1 MNTQREPHSPQP
13 NAPQP
18 NVQVAARIEEL
29 LREQLEE
36 MGVNI
41 KKLTAEEI
49 SAHMKCHI
57 GPDNSLSY
65 FWKNHAIL
73 DVIPEQTADGTNWR
87 MFTKEDKL

>member
-1 MNTQREPHSPQP
+1 MQRQAQP
-13 NAPQP
+13 NTPLP
-18 NVQVAARIEEL
+18 NSQVAARIEEL

-36 MGVNI
+36 LGINI
-41 KKLTAEEI
+41 KTLTPEEI

-65 FWKNHAIL
+65 FWKNVAIL

-87 MFTKEDKL
+87 MFTKDDNL

>member
-1 MNTQREPHSPQP
+1 MQTQVKQ

-18 NVQVAARIEEL
+18 NAQVAARIEEL

-41 KKLTAEEI
+41 KKLTPEEI
-49 SAHMKCHI
+49 SANMKCHI

-65 FWKNHAIL
+65 FWKNTAIL
-73 DVIPEQTADGTNWR
+73 DVIPEQTEDGTNWR
-87 MFTKEDKL
+87 MFTKEDNL

>member
-1 MNTQREPHSPQP
+1 MHIQTQS

-18 NVQVAARIEEL
+18 NTQVAARIEEL

-36 MGVNI
+36 MGVNL
-41 KKLTAEEI
+41 KALTPEEI

-65 FWKNHAIL
+65 FWKNIAIL
-73 DVIPEQTADGTNWR
+73 DVIPEETPDGINWR
-87 MFTKEDKL
+87 MFTKEDNL